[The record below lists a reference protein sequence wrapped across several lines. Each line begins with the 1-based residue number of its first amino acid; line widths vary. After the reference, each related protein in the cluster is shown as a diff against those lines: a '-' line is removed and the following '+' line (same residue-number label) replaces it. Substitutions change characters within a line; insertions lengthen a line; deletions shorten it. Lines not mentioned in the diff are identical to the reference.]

1 MTKKIL
7 LYTLGALCTS
17 LIAAPKNAA
26 PAPKIEAK
34 APAVTAPA
42 VTQPVVPQPK
52 GDSLG
57 FGNAKFSASLWG
69 GLGLIVSKST
79 HTKEFESFASKAGI
93 EQKATIG
100 APAFG
105 ATVWYGNSANAV
117 GLEGGY
123 SQVYKNTS
131 NTSGVSYTYALSV
144 IHVQALYR
152 YEISDGLY
160 AAAGAG
166 VAIGSV
172 TAENTSYVQ
181 ASLKSKIA
189 PLFSLRIGYDYPVA
203 PNMILGAYLQG
214 SMALLNIE
222 DTFSSGKQ
230 TYTAGN
236 LIVSPVVQAT
246 YKF

>member
-1 MTKKIL
+1 MIQKITIFALAVMGSTL
-7 LYTLGALCTS
+7 L
-17 LIAAPKNAA
+17 AAPKKA
-26 PAPKIEAK
+26 APKIAETPKVEAK
-34 APAVTAPA
+34 APAAAAAPVA
-42 VTQPVVPQPK
+42 AK
-52 GDSLG
+52 ADSLG

-79 HTKEFESFASKAGI
+79 HTKEFESFGSKIGI
-93 EQKATIG
+93 EQKATTG

-131 NTSGVSYTYALSV
+131 NTSGVSYTYALNIISA
-144 IHVQALYR
+144 QALYR
-152 YEISDGLY
+152 YEVFDGLY

-166 VAIGSV
+166 VAVASI

-181 ASLKSKIA
+181 GSLKSKIA
-189 PLFSLRIGYDYPVA
+189 PLFSLRIGYDYPLTQEIIV
-203 PNMILGAYLQG
+203 GAYVQG

-222 DTFSSGKQ
+222 DSFSSGKQ
-230 TYTAGN
+230 TYAAGN
-236 LIVSPVVQAT
+236 VIVAPIVQLT

>member
-1 MTKKIL
+1 MIQKITIFVL
-7 LYTLGALCTS
+7 AAVGSALV
-17 LIAAPKNAA
+17 AAPKKAET
-26 PAPKIEAK
+26 PKVEAK
-34 APAVTAPA
+34 APAVVASPVPVTAKA
-42 VTQPVVPQPK
+42 D
-52 GDSLG
+52 GLG

-69 GLGLIVSKST
+69 GLGIIVSKST
-79 HTKEFESFASKAGI
+79 HTKEFESFASNSGI
-93 EQKATIG
+93 EQKATTG
-100 APAFG
+100 APVFG

-131 NTSGVSYTYALSV
+131 NTSGVSYTYALQ
-144 IHVQALYR
+144 IIQVQALYR

-166 VAIGSV
+166 IAIGSI
-172 TAENTSYVQ
+172 TADNTSYVQ

-189 PLFSLRIGYDYPVA
+189 PLFSLRIGYDYPLT
-203 PNMILGAYLQG
+203 PQILVGAYVQG
-214 SMALLNIE
+214 SIALLNME

-230 TYTAGN
+230 TYSAGN
-236 LIVSPVVQAT
+236 VVVAPIVQLT

>member
-1 MTKKIL
+1 MIKKQL
-7 LYTLGALCTS
+7 LAALVFG
-17 LIAAPKNAA
+17 LIAQPLVAQNKKPAKAVDAPKAEVKAAVAA
-26 PAPKIEAK
+26 PVPAAAK
-34 APAVTAPA
+34 TD
-42 VTQPVVPQPK
+42 
-52 GDSLG
+52 GLG

-93 EQKATIG
+93 EQKATTG

-131 NTSGVSYTYALSV
+131 NTSGVSYTYALQV
-144 IHVQALYR
+144 VAIQALYR
-152 YEISDGLY
+152 YEIFDGLY

-166 VAIGSV
+166 IAIASV
-172 TAENTSYVQ
+172 TAENAFVQ
-181 ASLKSKIA
+181 AALKSKIA
-189 PLFSLRIGYDYPVA
+189 PLFSLRLGYDYPVT
-203 PNMILGAYLQG
+203 PQIVVGAYLQG
-214 SMALLNIE
+214 SVALLNIE

-230 TYTAGN
+230 TYSAGN
-236 LIVSPVVQAT
+236 VVVAPIVQLT